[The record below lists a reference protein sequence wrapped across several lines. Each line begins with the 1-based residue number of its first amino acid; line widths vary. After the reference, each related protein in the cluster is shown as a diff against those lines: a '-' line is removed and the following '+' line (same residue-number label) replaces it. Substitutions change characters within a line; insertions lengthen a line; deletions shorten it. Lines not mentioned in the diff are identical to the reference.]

1 MEAVQECIQDITR
14 SIGEDNISVDKASRI
29 VHRITHGPE
38 AMLHEDLGDFTPAAV
53 VRPRTTEDVVAI
65 VNYANKYEIPLIP
78 QGGRT
83 CTYGAESVRDGIVV
97 DTTSM
102 NEILEFD
109 EPAFRIKSQAGVRVV
124 DYIDYLAQR
133 GYMSLEFPTM
143 NRTST
148 LGSRASISGYNK
160 FENRWGGSRDH
171 IKGLEVVLANGDVV
185 QVGRGSSLPTK
196 SVVGLDMMGMFI
208 GSRGTLGII
217 NKVTE
222 RFIPVPP
229 SYIYGIRAFK
239 TIEDGLRTFMEL
251 RSPVNAGI
259 IWRSKAYHKWLLS
272 QAVKASMD
280 LKWPDDV
287 VMLADYHILGEPEA
301 VEAMKKHAEA
311 ICEKYNGF
319 WRDDMPPT
327 DFVGRMHE
335 TMEKYMGMAALQSER
350 LVSGGMGNR
359 IVPLDPQISNTHLID
374 FYKEFIEFLKRT
386 EDGKTYPAL
395 SKDFHV
401 LSPGAPVP
409 AEEGWTKVWSLTL
422 ANWKHFNKKSIEE
435 FKAWYRDYAELVW
448 RHGGSLTGTHG
459 YTPRDMEIEFIKREM
474 GETGYALMKTI
485 KNALDPK
492 NIMNPNVKF

>member
-1 MEAVQECIQDITR
+1 MEAIQECIGDIKK
-14 SIGEDNISVDKASRI
+14 SIGEEKISVDKATRI
-29 VHRITHGPE
+29 AHRISHGPE

-53 VRPRTTEDVVAI
+53 VRPRTTEDVVTI

-102 NEILEFD
+102 NQILEFD
-109 EPAFRIKSQAGVRVV
+109 EAAFRIKAQAGVRVV
-124 DYIDYLAQR
+124 DYIDYLAKR

-143 NRTST
+143 NRAST

-171 IKGLEVVLANGDVV
+171 IRGLEVVLANGDVV
-185 QVGRGSSLPTK
+185 QVGRGSSIPTK
-196 SVVGLDMMGMFI
+196 SVVGLDMMSMFI

-217 NKVTE
+217 TKVTE
-222 RFIPVPP
+222 RFIPTPP
-229 SYIYGIRAFK
+229 AYVYGIRAFNS
-239 TIEDGLRTFMEL
+239 IEG
-251 RSPVNAGI
+251 V
-259 IWRSKAYHKWLLS
+259 IWRAKAYHKWLLS
-272 QAVKASMD
+272 QAVKGSME
-280 LKWPDDV
+280 LEWPDDV
-287 VMLADYHILGEPEA
+287 VMLVDYHILGEPDV

-311 ICEKYNGF
+311 ICKEHNGF

-350 LVSGGMGNR
+350 LVTGGMGNR
-359 IVPLDPQISNTHLID
+359 IVPLDPQISNKHLID
-374 FYKEFIEFLKRT
+374 FYKDFLEFLKRL
-386 EDGKTYPAL
+386 EDGKSYPNL
-395 SKDFHV
+395 SKSLHV

-422 ANWKHFNKKSIEE
+422 ANWKQFDKKTIQE
-435 FKAWYRDYAELVW
+435 FKSWFREYAELVW
-448 RHGGSLTGTHG
+448 HHGGSLTGTHG
-459 YTPRDMEIEFIKREM
+459 FAPRDMEIEFIKREV
-474 GETGYALMKTI
+474 GEAGYELMKTI
-485 KNALDPK
+485 KRALDPK